1 MLQNIYKKGSK
12 DSFFS
17 PKSLVNIKGNL
28 MDLSTPKVMGILNAT
43 PDSFYKAS
51 RVESLPDVTEQVGQ
65 MVEDGM
71 DILDIGGYSSR
82 PGAENVEI
90 QEETDRVVPV
100 IEALSKAFPDLPIS
114 IDTFRSAVAKEAV
127 QAGAAIVNDISGGS
141 ADDAMYETVA
151 TLKTP
156 YIVMHMQGTPQH
168 MQDNPHYEDVVKEV
182 IDYLQ
187 EKVNAATDAGILDII
202 IDPGFGFGKSVDHNY
217 RLAASLPD
225 FRIFGLPV
233 LVGFSRKSMI
243 NKVLKTTP
251 KDALNGTTVLHT
263 FALMNG
269 ASILRTHDVKEARQ
283 AVTIVEMLKEQS
295 TR

>member
-1 MLQNIYKKGSK
+1 MLQNNYKKGSK

-17 PKSLVNIKGNL
+17 PKSLVNVKGNL
-28 MDLSTPKVMGILNAT
+28 MDLSTPKVMGIINAT

-51 RVESLPDVTEQVGQ
+51 RVESLPDVTEQVGR
-65 MVEDGM
+65 MLEDGM

-82 PGAENVEI
+82 PGAQNVDV
-90 QEETDRVVPV
+90 QEEMDRVVAT
-100 IEALSKAFPDLPIS
+100 IEKLSCAFPSLPIS

-127 QAGAAIVNDISGGS
+127 RAGAGMVNDISGGS
-141 ADDAMYETVA
+141 ADEAMYETVA
-151 TLKTP
+151 ALKTP
-156 YIVMHMQGTPQH
+156 YVIMHMQGTPQD
-168 MQDNPHYEDVVKEV
+168 MQDAPLYDDVVKDV
-182 IDYLQ
+182 INYLQ
-187 EKVNAATDAGILDII
+187 YKVQAATDAGILDII
-202 IDPGFGFGKSVDHNY
+202 IDPGFGFGKTVDHNY

-269 ASILRTHDVKEARQ
+269 VSILRTHDVKEARQ
-283 AVTIVEMLKEQS
+283 AITIVEMLKEHS
-295 TR
+295 AE